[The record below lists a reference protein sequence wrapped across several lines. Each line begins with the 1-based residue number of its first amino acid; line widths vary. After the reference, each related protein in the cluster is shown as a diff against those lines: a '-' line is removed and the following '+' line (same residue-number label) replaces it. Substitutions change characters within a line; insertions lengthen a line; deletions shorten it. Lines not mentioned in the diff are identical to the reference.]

1 MLSLTNSE
9 PIAERLTR
17 RTKLAYGVGEVS
29 RAAIQNIRVVFLL
42 YFLTNVAGLNAALAG
57 SVLLISRIWDGVN
70 DPLVGLM
77 SDRTRSRWGKRYP
90 WMMIGVIP
98 LAVFSFLQWVVP
110 HFNLG
115 DGLDQLSLFV
125 YYTLIALL
133 FDTAFTA
140 VIVPYS
146 ALAPDLAKTYD
157 ERTSLTS
164 FQMGFSIAGGIGVL
178 LLAQLIFGWVPN
190 PDQRFLVLAGVCST
204 LVVLA
209 IFLSV
214 WGTYRQTASSRLAR
228 NDREASTQPPFWSQ
242 VSTVFKQREFQ
253 LVTGIY
259 VLSWVSVQ
267 GMVAILPYFIQNWMN
282 LPVQHVTQMVVLM
295 QIAALVSI
303 PLWRSLSQRVGK
315 KGVFLLG
322 IPALIG
328 GQLGLSL
335 LHSGQIGL
343 MYGCA
348 IGIGIGLSTI
358 YLVPWAM
365 LPDVIDL
372 DELRNGQRRE
382 GLFYSLLMQMQKFGL
397 AIALFLLSQGL
408 NWTGFIS
415 TTGGSPMPVQP
426 PSVLV
431 SIRLEIGLI
440 PAMVMM
446 LALFLTYH
454 YPITHEVHKTVLLQL
469 RELKES
475 RS

>member
-1 MLSLTNSE
+1 MLSLKNSE
-9 PIAERLTR
+9 PTAERLTR

-57 SVLLISRIWDGVN
+57 PVLLISRIWDGIN
-70 DPLVGLM
+70 DPIVGLM
-77 SDRTRSRWGKRYP
+77 SDRTRSHWGKRYP
-90 WMMIGVIP
+90 WMIGGVIP

-110 HFNLG
+110 HFNLS
-115 DGLDQLSLFV
+115 DRLDQLSLFV
-125 YYTLIALL
+125 YYILIALL

-146 ALAPDLAKTYD
+146 ALAPDLAQTYD

-164 FQMGFSIAGGIGVL
+164 FQMGFSIVGGIGVL

-190 PDQRFLVLAGVCST
+190 PAQRFLILASVCSA
-204 LVVLA
+204 LAILA

-214 WGTYRQTASSRLAR
+214 LGTYHQTSSSRLGR
-228 NDREASTQPPFWSQ
+228 NEGEAFAKRPVWSQ

-259 VLSWVSVQ
+259 VLSWMSVQ
-267 GMVAILPYFIQNWMN
+267 GMIAILPYFIQNWMN
-282 LPVQHVTQMVVLM
+282 LPVQHVTQMVIVM
-295 QIAALVSI
+295 QIIALMTI
-303 PLWRSLSQRVGK
+303 PVWRLLSQRVGK
-315 KGVFLLG
+315 KGAFLLS
-322 IPALIG
+322 IPALVGSQI
-328 GQLGLSL
+328 GLSL

-348 IGIGIGLSTI
+348 IGIGIGLSTV

-408 NWTGFIS
+408 NWAGFIS

-426 PSVLV
+426 QSVLV

-440 PAMVMM
+440 PAMVMV
-446 LALFLTYH
+446 LALFLAYC
-454 YPITHEVHKTVLLQL
+454 YPITHEVHETVLLQL
-469 RELKES
+469 KES
-475 RS
+475 KK

>member
-1 MLSLTNSE
+1 MSLKTSE
-9 PIAERLTR
+9 PTAERLTR
-17 RTKLAYGVGEVS
+17 RTKLAYGVGEIS

-77 SDRTRSRWGKRYP
+77 SDRTHSRWGKRYP
-90 WMMIGVIP
+90 WMVAGIIP
-98 LAVFSFLQWVVP
+98 LAGFSFLQWVVP
-110 HFNLG
+110 HFNSNAR
-115 DGLDQLSLFV
+115 LDQLSLFI

-133 FDTAFTA
+133 FDTALTA
-140 VIVPYS
+140 VVVPYS

-164 FQMGFSIAGGIGVL
+164 FQAGFSIVGGVGVL

-190 PDQRFLVLAGVCST
+190 PPQRFLILASLCSA
-204 LVVLA
+204 LA
-209 IFLSV
+209 ILAVFLSV
-214 WGTYRQTASSRLAR
+214 LGTYRQTSSSRLAR
-228 NDREASTQPPFWSQ
+228 NEDEASAKRPLWSQ
-242 VSTVFKQREFQ
+242 VSSVFKQREFQ

-259 VLSWVSVQ
+259 VLSWMSFQ
-267 GMVAILPYFIQNWMN
+267 GMIAILPYFVQNWMN
-282 LPVQHVTQMVVLM
+282 LPIQHVTQMFMVMQVVALM
-295 QIAALVSI
+295 TI
-303 PLWRSLSQRVGK
+303 PVWRSLSQRVGK

-322 IPALIG
+322 IPALVG
-328 GQLGLSL
+328 SQAGLSL

-348 IGIGIGLSTI
+348 IGVGIGLSTV

-382 GLFYSLLMQMQKFGL
+382 ALFYSLLMQMQKFGL
-397 AIALFLLSQGL
+397 AIVLFLLSQGL

-415 TTGGSPMPVQP
+415 TTSGTPTPIQP
-426 PSVLV
+426 QSVLAA
-431 SIRLEIGLI
+431 IRLEIGLI
-440 PAMVMM
+440 PAMVMV
-446 LALFLTYH
+446 LALVLAYH
-454 YPITHEVHKTVLLQL
+454 YPITNKVHEMISLQL
-469 RELKES
+469 RELNG
-475 RS
+475 R